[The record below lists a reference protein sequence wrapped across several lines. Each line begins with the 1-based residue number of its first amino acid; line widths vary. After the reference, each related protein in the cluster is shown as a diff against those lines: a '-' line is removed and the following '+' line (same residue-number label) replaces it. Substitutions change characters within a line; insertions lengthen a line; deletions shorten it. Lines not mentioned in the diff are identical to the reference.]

1 MNNEEI
7 KEKEN
12 TAQTANETAN
22 AENDTE
28 NIIVLLSAT
37 EQDVLKAIK
46 DNNSVTRLQLSK
58 IVNKSEATVQRAI
71 STLVKG
77 HYIKRVG
84 SNKRGYWKILG

>member
-1 MNNEEI
+1 MFEFIRKKHDALNDSI
-7 KEKEN
+7 SD
-12 TAQTANETAN
+12 T
-22 AENDTE
+22 ENDTE

-77 HYIKRVG
+77 NYIKRVG
-84 SNKRGYWKILG
+84 SNKRGYWKILE